1 LPARSFAPNTM
12 LISWLRRSYAEHYE
26 WALRFPV
33 VHRIRSQEARLL
45 RQVLADELA
54 PGHSALEI
62 GPGTG
67 YYTLEI
73 APRVARLV
81 AVEKSPEMA
90 AVLRQRI
97 ARADLRNVT
106 VVESDFLA
114 YRPQECFD
122 HVIALGV
129 LDHIADWSGFLA
141 CCARLARQRVIFT
154 MPHRGLWNSLYA
166 PVAMLAGIPV
176 YTHSA
181 DELGRRLDG
190 RLLRAEDVGLRTR
203 HTAGFTL
210 VAVVDCRE
218 HPSP

>member
-1 LPARSFAPNTM
+1 M

-26 WALRFPV
+26 WALRVPV
-33 VHRIRSQEARLL
+33 VHRIRSEEARLL
-45 RQVLADELA
+45 RQVLAGELEA
-54 PGHSALEI
+54 SHFVLEI

-67 YYTLEI
+67 YYTLDI
-73 APRVARLV
+73 ARRVAHVV
-81 AVEKSPEMA
+81 ALEKSPEMA
-90 AVLRQRI
+90 AVLRKRI
-97 ARADLRNVT
+97 ARAEIRNVS

-114 YRPQECFD
+114 DQPRKRFD

-141 CCARLARQRVIFT
+141 RCTRLATRRVIFT
-154 MPHRGLWNSLYA
+154 VPHRGLWNSLYA

-181 DELGRRLDG
+181 EELGGRLDG

-218 HPSP
+218 RP